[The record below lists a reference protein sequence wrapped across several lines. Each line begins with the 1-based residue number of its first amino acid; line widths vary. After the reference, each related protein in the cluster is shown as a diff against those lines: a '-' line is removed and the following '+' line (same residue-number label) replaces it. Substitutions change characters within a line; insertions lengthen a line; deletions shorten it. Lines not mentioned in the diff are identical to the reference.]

1 MNGNNDS
8 SGVKVP
14 FKHLTWQF
22 WYFQKILQEFK
33 LEKQSVPGE
42 QTKEKVLSF
51 SVKFCYFPC
60 ITLSGLL
67 FFLSV

>member
-8 SGVKVP
+8 SGVKVS

-42 QTKEKVLSF
+42 
-51 SVKFCYFPC
+51 
-60 ITLSGLL
+60 
-67 FFLSV
+67 